1 MQRIGTLG
9 LALLLVLSLALPVWA
24 QDDDPARLAVDYL
37 MTVQNEDGGFT
48 SGWAPESDIATTADV
63 LIAIWSTGG
72 GEEDYVTAAVDYL
85 AEQVAAGNVVGAGLV
100 AKVVSALVMLDVDP
114 TEFGDTNLIDDLLLV
129 TQDDT
134 GLFGIGAFDHCL
146 SMIALQNAEIEVTEA
161 TVEALLAIQGED
173 GGWGFMAGQASDTNT
188 TGLCLQALALSDE
201 PEAIEAGFAY
211 LSAIQNED
219 AGWPY
224 QNPSEYGT
232 DSDTNSTA
240 LVVQALIAND
250 IDLAEWNNPQDW
262 LLTLQN
268 ESGSFSYQAA
278 MPGDNVTATV
288 GVIPA
293 VVGVPFNSLAFAMAE
308 ME

>member
-1 MQRIGTLG
+1 MQRIGTFV

-24 QDDDPARLAVDYL
+24 QDDDPALLAVDYL
-37 MTVQNEDGGFT
+37 TTMQNEDGGFT

-63 LIAIWSTGG
+63 LMAVWSVGG

-114 TEFGDTNLIDDLLLV
+114 TEFGDANLVDDLLA
-129 TQDDT
+129 TQDET
-134 GLFGIGAFDHCL
+134 GLFGTGAFEHCL
-146 SMIALQNAEIEVTEA
+146 AMIALQNTEIEVTEE
-161 TVEALLAIQGED
+161 TVEALLAVQDED
-173 GGWGFMAGQASDTNT
+173 GGWGFMDGVASDTNT
-188 TGLCLQALALSDE
+188 TGLCLQALALTDE
-201 PEAIEAGFAY
+201 TEAIDAGFAY

-240 LVVQALIAND
+240 LVVQALIANGA
-250 IDLAEWNNPQDW
+250 DLEEWNNPQDW

-268 ESGSFSYQAA
+268 ESGSFSYQAV

-293 VVGVPFNSLAFAMAE
+293 VMGVPFNSLALDMTE